1 MPRLIVG
8 GYGRDIVM
16 NFEDE
21 VCRAVQNVLIRR
33 LSLGDGLFL
42 RSSGDSD
49 GHPVT
54 TVTWISPASFVRFE
68 YDDEKLPELNEK
80 LAETYWA
87 AIKGSGGLVLP
98 SQGEIDSW
106 RLEDE
111 VGSTIDSDSNAGAGQ
126 RD

>member
-1 MPRLIVG
+1 MPRLIVA
-8 GYGRDIVM
+8 GYGRDLVM

-21 VCRAVQNVLIRR
+21 VCRAVQKVLFRR

-42 RSSGDSD
+42 RSSGNSD

-54 TVTWISPASFVRFE
+54 TVIWISPASSFRFE
-68 YDDEKLPELNEK
+68 YDDEKLPELNEE
-80 LAETYWA
+80 LAETYWSV
-87 AIKGSGGLVLP
+87 IKDSGGLVLP

-111 VGSTIDSDSNAGAGQ
+111 VDSTIDSDSNAGAGH

>member
-1 MPRLIVG
+1 
-8 GYGRDIVM
+8 M

-49 GHPVT
+49 GQPVT
-54 TVTWISPASFVRFE
+54 TVIWISPASSLRFE

-80 LAETYWA
+80 LAETYWTV
-87 AIKGSGGLVLP
+87 IKGSGGLVLP

-111 VGSTIDSDSNAGAGQ
+111 VDSSIDSDSNATAGQ